1 MSEHQEPQFS
11 GSGSAHPTVT
21 YLTKDELLD
30 LHAFAV
36 EQYGGLLGIKS
47 QDRLQTVLNA
57 PRQELFGAEL
67 YPDVCSKGAV
77 TAYLLVKSH
86 PFMGANEATALLAL
100 LRFLDLNG
108 VALKP
113 EVGPGELAWVFRAL
127 TGSDLDKEGLEQW
140 LRDSVA

>member
-1 MSEHQEPQFS
+1 MN
-11 GSGSAHPTVT
+11 
-21 YLTKDELLD
+21 YLTKEDLLD

-47 QDRLQTVLNA
+47 QDQLQNVLNT
-57 PRQELFGAEL
+57 PRQKLFGAEL
-67 YPDVCSKGAV
+67 HPDLCSKGAAMV
-77 TAYLLVKSH
+77 YLIVKSH
-86 PFMGANEATALLAL
+86 PFLGANDPTALLAL

-127 TGSDLDKEGLEQW
+127 NHSDIDKAGLELW
-140 LRDSVA
+140 LRDSVG

>member
-1 MSEHQEPQFS
+1 MY
-11 GSGSAHPTVT
+11 
-21 YLTKDELLD
+21 YLTKEDLLD

-57 PRQELFGAEL
+57 PRQEMFGAEL

-77 TAYLLVKSH
+77 MVYLLVKSH
-86 PFMGANEATALLAL
+86 PFLGANEATALLAL

-108 VALKP
+108 AALKP
-113 EVGPGELAWVFRAL
+113 GIGASELVWVFKAL
-127 TGSDLDKEGLEQW
+127 ADSDLDKEGLEQW
-140 LRDSVA
+140 LRDSVGAKP